1 MRITDSNQIDKE
13 LGRDPEQ
20 SPSTA
25 PKASRELAMLPSRG
39 LLGPLQVPEDAERLH
54 SPSIV

>member
-1 MRITDSNQIDKE
+1 MRVTDSKQIVKE

-20 SPSTA
+20 SPLTA

-39 LLGPLQVPEDAERLH
+39 LPGQLQGPEGVERLH
-54 SPSIV
+54 SRSIV